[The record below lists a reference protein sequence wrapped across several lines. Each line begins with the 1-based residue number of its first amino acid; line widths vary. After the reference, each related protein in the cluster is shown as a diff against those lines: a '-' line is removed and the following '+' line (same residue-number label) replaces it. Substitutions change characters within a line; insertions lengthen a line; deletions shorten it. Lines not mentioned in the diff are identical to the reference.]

1 MRWFNLVL
9 SVPTK
14 RTQSLE
20 EYHHTQICSV
30 YVGFLSFRVVEFNM
44 VTLIGVS
51 LS

>member
-14 RTQSLE
+14 RKSLE

-44 VTLIGVS
+44 ITLIGVS